1 MRMRLVC
8 YWQGNTEQSWQL
20 QEYLGFFREV
30 QRGGVSPEGF
40 ELPVTSSP
48 KPCRVGRAHTHVPLK
63 DTAMISH
70 PYLKTLRGTRGG
82 TLSQVP
88 THTQAKGASLQRQIS
103 KCFGSA
109 TSENLLYAQ
118 LFTKKPT
125 TILHRLS
132 NLHPCTKSAFLG
144 CLSHGFM
151 LSVKQIN
158 YTVLIVCILSIFAA
172 FPEKADMLLHF
183 NKLYFLPRVL
193 THRHIVLFF
202 IVIFRPNVVP
212 LHKCLH

>member
-1 MRMRLVC
+1 MRMHLVC

-20 QEYLGFFREV
+20 QEYLGFFRDV
-30 QRGGVSPEGF
+30 QRGDVSPEGF

-63 DTAMISH
+63 DTAMMTSH

-88 THTQAKGASLQRQIS
+88 THTQAKGATPQRQIS

-118 LFTKKPT
+118 LFPKKPT
-125 TILHRLS
+125 TIWEALS
-132 NLHPCTKSAFLG
+132 SCTGCQISILALNQPFWVACLVALCCLLSKLIIPFLLFAFYVFLQPSQKKLT
-144 CLSHGFM
+144 CYCTSTNCTLFHVFWPTETLCCFSLSYSGPM
-151 LSVKQIN
+151 
-158 YTVLIVCILSIFAA
+158 
-172 FPEKADMLLHF
+172 
-183 NKLYFLPRVL
+183 
-193 THRHIVLFF
+193 
-202 IVIFRPNVVP
+202 
-212 LHKCLH
+212 